1 MVLNRNYFCS
11 VIYQVTRVKYWEN
24 TTKDSNTVKM
34 AKAVACKGNVSEIID
49 LNKSAI
55 KLLER

>member
-1 MVLNRNYFCS
+1 MAVPPPGD
-11 VIYQVTRVKYWEN
+11 N
-24 TTKDSNTVKM
+24 TTRDSDTAKM
-34 AKAVACKGNVSEIID
+34 AKAVARKGNVSEIID

>member
-1 MVLNRNYFCS
+1 
-11 VIYQVTRVKYWEN
+11 
-24 TTKDSNTVKM
+24 M

-55 KLLER
+55 KLLVREVKVPKTALSRDPARVNSNKRHGPKSSNSA